1 MKVEEFIKKKV
12 NRDLEILERISKQ
25 DALRLLSIIEK
36 QRESISLARH
46 SSGIKT
52 KDFVL
57 DNALEMEI

>member
-52 KDFVL
+52 
-57 DNALEMEI
+57 